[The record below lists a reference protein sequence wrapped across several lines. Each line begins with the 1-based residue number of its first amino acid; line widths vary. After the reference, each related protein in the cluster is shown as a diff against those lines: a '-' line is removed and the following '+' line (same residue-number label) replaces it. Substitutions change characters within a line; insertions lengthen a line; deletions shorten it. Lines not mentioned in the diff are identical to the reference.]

1 MSASDSATYLLLARS
16 LLSTAPAAVPDLL
29 AIFKPRAA
37 SVRTIVAPENPAGL
51 VRLPGESRDASHK
64 SPSDFQYGW
73 KEVVG
78 NNGSGPSANGCL
90 CE

>member
-1 MSASDSATYLLLARS
+1 MSVRYSAAFLLARS
-16 LLSTAPAAVPDLL
+16 LLSAAAAAVPDLP

-37 SVRTIVAPENPAGL
+37 SVRTIVAPEDAAGPI
-51 VRLPGESRDASHK
+51 RLPGESRDASYK

-78 NNGSGPSANGCL
+78 NTGSGSSANGCL